1 MLTMLNFS
9 LAFFFLIITPGPGVL
24 SVAGIGSAYGYKIG
38 IRYIL
43 GLCLGTNLVALV
55 VVSGLAA
62 TLLATTYLRPTLMVF
77 STLYLLFLAYKIAS
91 AGAEISFSKNDIKPG
106 IIAGILLQ
114 LINPKAYVVNTAMFT
129 GFLIYPNQFA
139 LEVILKFLIMNVI
152 WFPIHILWLY
162 LGVSLRKLK
171 LSERTQ
177 RKINVFMAISLVFV
191 VVLAIFSSF

>member
-1 MLTMLNFS
+1 MLNFS

>member
-1 MLTMLNFS
+1 
-9 LAFFFLIITPGPGVL
+9 
-24 SVAGIGSAYGYKIG
+24 
-38 IRYIL
+38 
-43 GLCLGTNLVALV
+43 
-55 VVSGLAA
+55 
-62 TLLATTYLRPTLMVF
+62 MVF

>member
-1 MLTMLNFS
+1 MLNFS

-77 STLYLLFLAYKIAS
+77 STLYLLFLAYKIAT
-91 AGAEISFSKNDIKPG
+91 AGSEISFSKNDIKPG

>member
-1 MLTMLNFS
+1 MLNFS

-38 IRYIL
+38 VRYIL